1 MQIRLGDRRDQE
13 QYYLVW
19 SEDEYFVMLNI
30 SNLIKIV
37 SNGLMG
43 ISGSEYACMATLSR
57 YIGEC

>member
-1 MQIRLGDRRDQE
+1 M
-13 QYYLVW
+13 
-19 SEDEYFVMLNI
+19 MLNI

-43 ISGSEYACMATLSR
+43 MSGSVFACMATLSR